1 MKAKR
6 FISAV
11 CALAMTAASA
21 ATFVNAAGEQVIIK
35 GDQIEKAAGASFELN
50 FNLDKFDGTGFS
62 GCEFAIKYDPK
73 QITDVKV
80 AEGAVLKNTGATA
93 AELEKAPK
101 IGEEVT
107 MVNKGKYDCFDY
119 NTAEVDGKNVIAV
132 LWCTGLDSDKYWA
145 KDTGS
150 IVTVTGTVSKDAKE
164 GDKIPVEMVAIPREG
179 IKTMTF
185 GYADGTKDVTYT
197 SAVEQQGQITVV
209 TDPNNTELKPL
220 WGDVNDDGAVS
231 AKDLVAMM
239 QFLVSPKDAKL
250 TAQGIV
256 NGNMDQKDG
265 NTDLKSD
272 DILDVSD
279 FDALKKYILGY
290 KDYTDDKLPIKK

>member
-35 GDQIEKAAGASFELN
+35 GDQIVKAPGASFELN

-62 GCEFAIKYDPK
+62 GCEFAIAYDPK
-73 QITDVKV
+73 QISDVKV
-80 AEGAVLKNTGATA
+80 VEGAVLKTGATA
-93 AELEKAPK
+93 AELEKSPT

-119 NTAEVDGKNVIAV
+119 NTAEVDGKNVVAV

-145 KDTGS
+145 KKEGC
-150 IVTVTGTVSKDAKE
+150 IVSVTGTVSKEAKA
-164 GDKIPVEMVAIPREG
+164 GDKIPVEMIAIPREG
-179 IKTMTF
+179 NKSMTF
-185 GYADGTKDVTYT
+185 GYADGNKDVTYT
-197 SAVEQQGQITVV
+197 SAVEQQGLITVG
-209 TDPNNTELKPL
+209 TGEETEIL

-250 TAQGIV
+250 TEQGIL

-265 NTDLKSD
+265 NTDLTSD
-272 DILDVSD
+272 DVLDVSD

-290 KDYTDDKLPIKK
+290 KDYTDDKLPIK

>member
-35 GDQIEKAAGASFELN
+35 GDQIEKAPGASFELN

-62 GCEFAIKYDPK
+62 GCEFAIAYDPK

-80 AEGAVLKNTGATA
+80 AEGAVLKTGATA
-93 AELEKAPK
+93 AELEKSPT

-145 KDTGS
+145 KETGA
-150 IVTVTGTVSKDAKE
+150 IVSVTGTVSKDAKI
-164 GDKIPVEMVAIPREG
+164 GDKIPVEMIAIPREG
-179 IKTMTF
+179 NKTMTF
-185 GYADGTKDVTYT
+185 GYADGNKDVTYT
-197 SAVEQQGQITVV
+197 SAVEQQGLITVAEV
-209 TDPNNTELKPL
+209 GTPGIL
-220 WGDVNDDGAVS
+220 WGDVNDDGA
-231 AKDLVAMM
+231 LVESKIYDRISRAE
-239 QFLVSPKDAKL
+239 
-250 TAQGIV
+250 GIWIV
-256 NGNMDQKDG
+256 AAGEGEEAANI
-265 NTDLKSD
+265 TKS
-272 DILDVSD
+272 SYYD
-279 FDALKKYILGY
+279 FYIRTCWHSVG
-290 KDYTDDKLPIKK
+290 DKIPSTITTSLRLYNPEVIE

>member
-35 GDQIEKAAGASFELN
+35 GDQIEKAPGASFEIN

-62 GCEFAIKYDPK
+62 GCEFAIAYDPK
-73 QITDVKV
+73 QISDVKV
-80 AEGAVLKNTGATA
+80 VEGAVLKTGATA
-93 AELEKAPK
+93 AELEKSPT

-119 NTAEVDGKNVIAV
+119 NTAEVDGKNVVAV

-145 KDTGS
+145 KEEGC
-150 IVTVTGTVSKDAKE
+150 IVSVTGTVSKDAKV
-164 GDKIPVEMVAIPREG
+164 GDKIPVEMIAIPREG
-179 IKTMTF
+179 NKSMTF
-185 GYADGTKDVTYT
+185 GYADGNKDVTYT
-197 SAVEQQGQITVV
+197 SAVEQQGLITVGG
-209 TDPNNTELKPL
+209 TPTLTPL

-250 TAQGIV
+250 TEQGIL

-265 NTDLKSD
+265 NTDLTSD
-272 DILDVSD
+272 DVLDVSD

>member
-35 GDQIEKAAGASFELN
+35 GDQIEKAPGASFELN

-62 GCEFAIKYDPK
+62 GCEFAIAYDPK

-80 AEGAVLKNTGATA
+80 AEGAVLKTGATA
-93 AELEKAPK
+93 AELEKSPT

-132 LWCTGLDSDKYWA
+132 LWCTGLDSDKYWQR
-145 KDTGS
+145 KQ
-150 IVTVTGTVSKDAKE
+150 VHCYCN
-164 GDKIPVEMVAIPREG
+164 RYC
-179 IKTMTF
+179 F
-185 GYADGTKDVTYT
+185 
-197 SAVEQQGQITVV
+197 
-209 TDPNNTELKPL
+209 
-220 WGDVNDDGAVS
+220 
-231 AKDLVAMM
+231 
-239 QFLVSPKDAKL
+239 
-250 TAQGIV
+250 
-256 NGNMDQKDG
+256 
-265 NTDLKSD
+265 
-272 DILDVSD
+272 
-279 FDALKKYILGY
+279 
-290 KDYTDDKLPIKK
+290 

>member
-35 GDQIEKAAGASFELN
+35 GDQIEKAPGASFELN

-62 GCEFAIKYDPK
+62 GCEFAIAYDPK

-80 AEGAVLKNTGATA
+80 AEGAVLKTGATA
-93 AELEKAPK
+93 AELEKSPT

-145 KDTGS
+145 KETGA
-150 IVTVTGTVSKDAKE
+150 IVSVTGTVSKDAKI
-164 GDKIPVEMVAIPREG
+164 GDKIPVEMIAIPREG
-179 IKTMTF
+179 NKTMTF
-185 GYADGTKDVTYT
+185 GYADGNKDVTYT
-197 SAVEQQGQITVV
+197 SAVEQQGLITVA
-209 TDPNNTELKPL
+209 DISPDII

-250 TAQGIV
+250 TEKGIR

-265 NTDLKSD
+265 NTDLTSD
-272 DILDVSD
+272 DVLDVSD